1 VTQAI
6 TTNNK
11 WMLPIGIVIFLT
23 LFGIQEHR
31 LQSIET
37 EIALLTASMNRSE
50 VLDTYSSSKSDK
62 TDIAMDKLR
71 ENILELNMKMV
82 KIDSTIDAVLAQLKK
97 LNNEDH

>member
-1 VTQAI
+1 
-6 TTNNK
+6 
-11 WMLPIGIVIFLT
+11 MPIGIVIFLT

-50 VLDTYSSSKSDK
+50 VLDTYSSNKSDK
-62 TDIAMDKLR
+62 TDVAMDKLR

-82 KIDSTIDAVLAQLKK
+82 RIDSTINAVLSQLKK
-97 LNNEDH
+97 LNNDVQ